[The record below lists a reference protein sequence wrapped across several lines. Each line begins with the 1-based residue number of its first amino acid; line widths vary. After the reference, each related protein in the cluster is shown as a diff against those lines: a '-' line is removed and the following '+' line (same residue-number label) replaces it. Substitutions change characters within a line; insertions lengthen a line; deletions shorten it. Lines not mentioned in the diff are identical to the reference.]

1 MRLSAQALH
10 DRIEE
15 LRQERNELHRQLNAQ
30 LGYIEE
36 LERQLEHA
44 EPGLL
49 QEVREYLALD

>member
-15 LRQERNELHRQLNAQ
+15 LRQERDELKRRLEHQLV
-30 LGYIEE
+30 YIKE
-36 LERQLEHA
+36 LEEQLEHA

-49 QEVREYLALD
+49 NEVRESLER